1 MVTLDTVFDL
11 FSKERRRYVLYYLDQ
26 QGGSV
31 SVEEVIEQVADWETE
46 NSHKDIPDEK
56 FDRIELSL
64 RHTHLPKTAE
74 VDFIEYL
81 PDEGTINVHG
91 SPTEFDAIVT
101 IAKTIEQP
109 DKSN

>member
-1 MVTLDTVFDL
+1 MDTVFDL

-26 QGGSV
+26 QEGSV
-31 SVEEVIEQVADWETE
+31 SVDEVVNQVADWEAE
-46 NSHKDIPDEK
+46 GSHEDIPDEK

-64 RHTHLPKTAE
+64 RHMHLPKTAE

-81 PDEGTINVHG
+81 SDEGLINIHG
-91 SPTEFDAIVT
+91 SPTEFNAIVT

-109 DKSN
+109 DESD